1 MESDNEEEGEVL
13 VFRSLVRRGRARVYS
28 FPPVANMGTH
38 SVSTK
43 KRMRTA
49 PQRTTTN
56 AKNSPQNGRES
67 FETAAMVIDT
77 EVDADAD
84 ADGDGEYGSL
94 SEDFLRAF
102 PI

>member
-56 AKNSPQNGRES
+56 AKNSPQSGRES
-67 FETAAMVIDT
+67 FETAAMVVDT
-77 EVDADAD
+77 DTDADAD
-84 ADGDGEYGSL
+84 EDGDDGDGDL
-94 SEDFLRAF
+94 SDDDLSVS
-102 PI
+102 I